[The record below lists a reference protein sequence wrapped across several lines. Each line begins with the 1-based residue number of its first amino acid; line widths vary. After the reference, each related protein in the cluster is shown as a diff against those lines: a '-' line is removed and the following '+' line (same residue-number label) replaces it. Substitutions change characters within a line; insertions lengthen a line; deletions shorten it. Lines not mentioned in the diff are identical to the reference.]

1 MTGKRR
7 PTAEEWRQIS
17 ALFDELADLPEVEA
31 AEALAASRA
40 DVFVERE
47 ARALLSASRPQGI
60 LDTRA
65 PGPAMQ
71 GDVAPSLAEGT
82 VVGVFKIERPIG
94 RGGSGE
100 VYLAHRADGAFEQR
114 VALKLLR
121 PDATAQTALFEAERQ
136 ILSRLEHPGIARL
149 IDGGATADGLV
160 FTAMEYVDGTDI
172 VSWCETYKATLA
184 TRLNLFGAV
193 CEAVAYAHRQLV
205 VHRDL
210 KPSNLMVDSDG
221 RVRLLDFGVAGL
233 VGATRVERS
242 LTPEYAAPEQFGEK
256 APTTLSDIY
265 GLGATL
271 FELLS
276 GRRAWQFTATPLPVV
291 LHRLLNSDVPPMS
304 QVVAERATAPVPAR
318 QLTGDLDAIVAKA
331 MHRDPAQRYQT
342 VDELATDLQ
351 RHMARRPVTARPTP
365 LSRRA
370 ALFMSRN
377 PLTVAASALALVALT
392 AGSVGILLQMR
403 ATAVERDIA
412 REEAARAEAIH
423 DAISLMF
430 GDVGDTGKATTV
442 TAKELLDIN
451 TAKLIETLDGSNHAH
466 APRVI
471 AIAELYEA
479 IDDMLSAEAL
489 LAKALE
495 KNVGGDDPVM
505 TAEIKLQLGAVKAAK
520 GETDEARR
528 LMAEAQP
535 VWDAS
540 PERFRAQRLEAI
552 AAEASVRSQTGDVS
566 GCILLLLDSLPEAE
580 RVYAPNSREILV
592 HYVNLSVHLFV
603 AGRFDEFQAMLD
615 RAERA
620 AKAGG
625 RERTS
630 PGLLIITMRGVAAA
644 RRGDFE
650 AMERYSRQ
658 SAELR
663 RELFG
668 PSAALANDL
677 FSLGMAQLRNGKP
690 AEALATLREALAMM
704 EAHLGK
710 QPSMLLIYAALVDAL
725 VALDRLDEA
734 EDVLREVEPLMA
746 QAEPLR
752 RGTMLRARA
761 TLRLAQGR
769 YEECLADAEAA
780 EALFESLGAVGEP
793 LLATTAA
800 VREKAAKARAAA
812 TP

>member
-1 MTGKRR
+1 MTAKRR

-17 ALFDELADLPEVEA
+17 ALFDELADLPEIEA
-31 AEALAASRA
+31 AQALAARRA
-40 DVFVERE
+40 DIFVESE
-47 ARALLSASRPQGI
+47 VRALLSACAPAGI
-60 LDTRA
+60 LDMPA
-65 PGPAMQ
+65 PGLALPPV
-71 GDVAPSLAEGT
+71 GAPSLAEGAA
-82 VVGVFKIERPIG
+82 VGAFRVERPIG
-94 RGGSGE
+94 HGGSGE

-121 PDATAQTALFEAERQ
+121 PDATAQTALFEAERR

-149 IDGGATADGLV
+149 IDGGATADGRV

-172 VSWCETYKATLA
+172 VSWCETHKASLT
-184 TRLNLFGAV
+184 TRLKLFGAV

-210 KPSNLMVDSDG
+210 KPSNIMVDADE

-233 VGATRVERS
+233 VGAARAQSS
-242 LTPEYAAPEQFGEK
+242 LTPEYAAPEQFDEK
-256 APTTLSDIY
+256 APTTLTDVY
-265 GLGATL
+265 GLGTTL

-291 LHRLLNSDVPPMS
+291 LHRLLNSEAPPVS
-304 QVVAERATAPVPAR
+304 QAAAERAGAPVSAR
-318 QLTGDLDAIVAKA
+318 QLAGDLDAIVAKA
-331 MHRDPAQRYQT
+331 MHRDPARRYQT
-342 VDELATDLQ
+342 VDDLADDLE
-351 RHMARRPVTARPTP
+351 RHRARRPVTARPA
-365 LSRRA
+365 SSWRRA
-370 ALFMSRN
+370 ALFMARN
-377 PLTVAASALALVALT
+377 PLAVTASALAVVALIV
-392 AGSVGILLQMR
+392 GSVGILLQMR

-412 REEAARAEAIH
+412 REEATRAEAIH
-423 DAISLMF
+423 DAVSLMF
-430 GDVGDTGKATTV
+430 GDVGDTGKAETV
-442 TAKELLDIN
+442 TAKGLLDLN
-451 TAKLIETLDGSNHAH
+451 TARLIETLDASNPAH
-466 APRVI
+466 AARVV

-489 LAKALE
+489 LARALE

-520 GETDEARR
+520 GEIAEARR
-528 LMAEAQP
+528 LLAEAQP
-535 VWDAS
+535 VWDAA

-552 AAEASVRSQTGDVS
+552 AAEAGMRSQTGDVA
-566 GCILLLLDSLPEAE
+566 GCIQLLLDSLPEAE

-592 HYVNLSVHLFV
+592 RYVNLSVHLFV
-603 AGRFDEFQAMLD
+603 AGRIDEFEAMLD

-650 AMERYSRQ
+650 AMERYARQ

-677 FSLGMAQLRNGKP
+677 FVLGKAQLRNGKP
-690 AEALATLREALAMM
+690 AEALATLREAVAMM
-704 EAHLGK
+704 EAHLGR
-710 QPSMLLIYAALVDAL
+710 QPTMLLFYATLVDAL

-734 EDVLREVEPLMA
+734 EAVVRDVEPLMA
-746 QAEPLR
+746 EAESLQ

-761 TLRLAQGR
+761 ALRLAQGR
-769 YEECLADAEAA
+769 YEECLADVEAA
-780 EALFESLGAVGEP
+780 EALFVSLGAVGEP

-800 VREKAAKARAAA
+800 LRENLAKARVMR
-812 TP
+812 